1 MPTTPPNVVLPPNW
15 TTCERGNTWL
25 VNDGGDHIAWFD
37 LPGGQRL
44 EVSVTPG
51 NYPGFYVNVLEP
63 EKSTD
68 ASLAKHI
75 NGKLVG
81 WVVRKCNIPGVKLDG
96 ETIAEAG
103 PELFIQTKSC
113 GEYDR
118 HGPYATEDDRV
129 KAAAS
134 AWMVLAPGA
143 LHAGGFQDHQPRA
156 GHGVLH
162 DLLQVPVG
170 GAAVVGRILAHRRD
184 GDAVGNIERPQRQR
198 RE

>member
-134 AWMVLAPGA
+134 AWMGE
-143 LHAGGFQDHQPRA
+143 
-156 GHGVLH
+156 
-162 DLLQVPVG
+162 
-170 GAAVVGRILAHRRD
+170 
-184 GDAVGNIERPQRQR
+184 GDFHFSQETDDIERLNVYADG
-198 RE
+198 REEVDSFSNGELDSDE